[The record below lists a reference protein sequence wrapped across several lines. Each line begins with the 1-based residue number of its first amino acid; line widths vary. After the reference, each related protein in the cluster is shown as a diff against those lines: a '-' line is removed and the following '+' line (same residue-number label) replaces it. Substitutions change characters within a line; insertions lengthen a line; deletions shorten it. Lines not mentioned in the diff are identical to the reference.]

1 MAPVTGL
8 TPAIWFSPAF
18 SPKNTDWLT
27 ALNSSAPGVAARE
40 ADTFEKPGID
50 KVPLKVAP
58 SDDIFP
64 SADISP
70 STLTLSFNAE
80 VPSTVRL
87 VTVILGA
94 PLNPVDVPVK
104 VPVSVF
110 AIMFPL
116 ALIFADAV
124 MFGLVIL
131 LKEKV

>member
-1 MAPVTGL
+1 
-8 TPAIWFSPAF
+8 
-18 SPKNTDWLT
+18 
-27 ALNSSAPGVAARE
+27 
-40 ADTFEKPGID
+40 
-50 KVPLKVAP
+50 VAP

-104 VPVSVF
+104 VPVNAF
-110 AIMFPL
+110 AIIVPL
-116 ALIFADAV
+116 ALMFAAHRCC
-124 MFGLVIL
+124 
-131 LKEKV
+131 